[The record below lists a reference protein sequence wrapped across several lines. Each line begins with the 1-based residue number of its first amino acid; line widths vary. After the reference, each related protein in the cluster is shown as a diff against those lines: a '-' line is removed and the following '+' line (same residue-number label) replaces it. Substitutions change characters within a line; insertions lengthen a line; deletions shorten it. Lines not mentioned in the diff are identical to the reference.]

1 MIVSRLN
8 LSSQPFRNRTL
19 PWTVAAVVACVSLI
33 ALFFIIAESRRVG
46 AEAAAVERAVV
57 DLRKERSQMQEQ
69 AQAVRQSVPPEQLKT
84 LEAAHL
90 LVDRKIFSWSQLFT
104 DLEASLP
111 GDVRVSRITVRDVAQ
126 RGGQTRAELEMSVV
140 GRTPGDV
147 TEMMAGMSRTGYFS
161 VLPLSE
167 NAKQGRGDIG
177 IEWTLRVTYIQRSR
191 TRTSDDNPNQSVAS
205 VTSRATDAVEA
216 RRGAEE

>member
-8 LSSQPFRNRTL
+8 LASQPFRNRTL
-19 PWTVAAVVACVSLI
+19 PWTVATVVACVSLI
-33 ALFFIIAESRRVG
+33 ALFLVIAESRRVG
-46 AEAAAVERAVV
+46 AQADTVERAVE
-57 DLRKERSQMQEQ
+57 DLRKERAQMQEQ
-69 AQAVRQSVPPEQLKT
+69 ADAVRQSVPPDQLKT

-90 LVDRKIFSWSQLFT
+90 LVDRKSFSWSQLFA

-111 GDVRVSRITVRDVAQ
+111 GDVRVSRITVRDVSQ
-126 RGGQTRAELEMSVV
+126 TGGQTRAELELTVV

-147 TEMMAGMSRTGYFS
+147 TEMMAAMSRTGAFS

-167 NAKQGRGDIG
+167 NAKQGRGDSG

-191 TRTSDDNPNQSVAS
+191 MRNNNNASRSVAS
-205 VTSRATDAVEA
+205 SSSPSKAADAVEA
-216 RRGAEE
+216 Q

>member
-19 PWTVAAVVACVSLI
+19 PWTVAAVVACVSLVS
-33 ALFFIIAESRRVG
+33 LFLIVGRSRQLG
-46 AEAAAVERAVV
+46 AQADAVERAVE
-57 DLRKERSQMQEQ
+57 DLRKERGQMQQQ
-69 AQAVRQSVPPEQLKT
+69 AEAVRQSVPPNELKT

-90 LVDRKIFSWSQLFT
+90 LVDRKSFSWSQLFA

-111 GDVRVSRITVRDVAQ
+111 SSVRVSRITVRDVAQ

-147 TEMMAGMSRTGYFS
+147 TDMMAEMSRSGSFS
-161 VLPLSE
+161 VIPLSE
-167 NAKQGRGDIG
+167 NAKQGRGDGG
-177 IEWTLRVTYIQRSR
+177 IEWTLRVSYVQRSR
-191 TRTSDDNPNQSVAS
+191 TRNNSKDNPIQSVAAS
-205 VTSRATDAVEA
+205 SLPLRSIDSEA
-216 RRGAEE
+216 QN